1 MTDHAQILP
10 TSGVFRGMID
20 GDARVT
26 AGSRLEVKGII
37 GGDLIVE
44 DDGAVRVS
52 GIVDGRVRFD
62 TAEVEI
68 TGIVGG

>member
-1 MTDHAQILP
+1 MTDHAQTLP
-10 TSGVFRGMID
+10 TSGVFRGMVD
-20 GDARVT
+20 GDAHVKT
-26 AGSRLEVKGII
+26 GSRLEVKGII

-44 DDGAVRVS
+44 DGATVRVS